1 MPTRKAILLMVLVA
15 LGCRLFL
22 LPVLPIAD
30 PTEGRYAVVCQE
42 MVLGNDWVTP
52 KVWIAGE
59 LIPFLGKPPLF
70 FWLGAGAMKVFG
82 VNAFAAR
89 LPSWLAMVALLA
101 LLGWVLRRYADER
114 TAWLAVGLTIACP
127 VFLGLGGAVATD
139 MLLALF
145 VAGSVL
151 VYTAFAVEPD
161 RRLRKRWSLLLFALL
176 AGGFMTKGPVAL
188 VLFGLPVLAWTIRHR
203 KWALLRDHNWAWGIP
218 LFLGLVVPWFWL
230 CERHNPDFLRY
241 FFVNEN
247 FLRFVTHS
255 YGDRYG
261 KGHMYP
267 RGSAL
272 VMLLL
277 VTMPWSLYAGWAWW
291 RQRRGKSWRRQD
303 ELTSL
308 LFLGFLLPTLF
319 WCLARQLLITYLL
332 PMAPLFCGWLALVLP
347 QTTALWRFPAKAVGG
362 VLAVFLI
369 AGLVAGK
376 QISRGQS
383 SLDIMDFA
391 LAQPGDPIVFA
402 GRIPYSAYFYG
413 RGRTLPHSRWS
424 LAEAMQHILATN
436 PSALLVIGQRDAD
449 KLPPEVAPLLRRV
462 ASGGRY
468 AAYQVLRSE
477 VATTAPE
484 DANE

>member
-1 MPTRKAILLMVLVA
+1 MPTRNVILLIVLAA
-15 LGCRLFL
+15 LGCRLLL

-42 MVLGNDWVTP
+42 MALGNDWVTP
-52 KVWIAGE
+52 KVWINGE

-101 LLGWVLRRYADER
+101 ILASVLRRYADER
-114 TAWLAVGLTIACP
+114 TAWLAVGLTAACP

-145 VAGSVL
+145 VAGSIL
-151 VYTAFAVEPD
+151 AYAAFAVESD

-176 AGGFMTKGPVAL
+176 AGGFMTKGPVAI

-203 KWALLRDHNWAWGIP
+203 KWALLREHNWALGIP
-218 LFLGLVVPWFWL
+218 LFLALVVPWFWL

-261 KGHMYP
+261 KGHLYP

-277 VTMPWSLYAGWAWW
+277 ATMPWSLYAGWAWW
-291 RQRRGKSWRRQD
+291 RQRRAESWRRGD
-303 ELTSL
+303 ELASL
-308 LFLGFLLPTLF
+308 LFLGVLLPTLF

-332 PMAPLFCGWLALVLP
+332 PMVPLFCGWLALALP
-347 QTTALWRFPAKAVGG
+347 PTATLRRFPARAIGG

-369 AGLVAGK
+369 AGLAAGG
-376 QISRGQS
+376 QISRRQS

-391 LAQPGDPIVFA
+391 LAQPDSPVLFT
-402 GRIPYSAYFYG
+402 GRTPYSAFFYG
-413 RGRTLPHSRWS
+413 RGRTVPHPHWS
-424 LAEAMQHILATN
+424 LVEAVRHILVTD
-436 PSALLVIGQRDAD
+436 PSTLLVTNRSDAD
-449 KLPPEVAPLLRRV
+449 ELPPEVAPLLRRV
-462 ASGGRY
+462 AVGGRY
-468 AAYQVLRSE
+468 AAFQVIPAE
-477 VATTAPE
+477 VATTQPE
-484 DANE
+484 E